1 MLHSLTSRT
10 IVRSA
15 LWLVGLWKPQTQ
27 TTVAERAAIARHAA
41 GKHRLAEIGVFN
53 GVTTIEIRKTMSP
66 TGLLWAID
74 PFPAGKLGYS
84 IDEKISRSVISKVNV
99 GKVEFIKLTGKD
111 AAAKYRQEQ
120 REPLEFLFVD
130 GDHSWAGI
138 DVDWTQWSPLI
149 GPAGIIAMHDSRST
163 PENPNT
169 LDSVRYTQEVIR
181 QDPRFELI
189 DEVDSLSVFR
199 RTEHPGAA

>member
-10 IVRSA
+10 IVRTA
-15 LWLVGLWKPQTQ
+15 LWFVGLWKPQTQ
-27 TTVAERAAIARHAA
+27 TTVAERAAVARHAA
-41 GKHRLAEIGVFN
+41 GKNRLAEIGVFN

-74 PFPAGKLGYS
+74 PFPAGKLGYC
-84 IDEKISRSVISKVNV
+84 IDEKISRSVISKVKT
-99 GKVEFIKLTGKD
+99 GHVEFIKLTGKD
-111 AAAKYRQEQ
+111 AAARYRKE
-120 REPLEFLFVD
+120 RLEAVEFLFID

-138 DVDWTQWSPLI
+138 EADWTQWSPLI
-149 GPAGIIAMHDSRST
+149 ATDGIVALHDSRST
-163 PENPNT
+163 PENPST

-181 QDPRFELI
+181 IDRRFELI

-199 RTEHPGAA
+199 RTEHS